1 MVEFRLLGTLSLTT
15 TDGRE
20 AGSLLS
26 QPRRLALLAYL
37 AAATPRGPHRRDTLL
52 ALFWPELDQDHA
64 RAALRQSLHVLRSAL
79 GADAMVSRGDEE
91 IGLDFDQIWCDVSAF
106 DHAIDGGELEQAL
119 DLYRGNL
126 LEGFFISDA
135 PEFERWLESERAK
148 LAGAAARTARS
159 LAESCESQGNLT
171 TGTHWARRATEL
183 APNDEGLLRQLIAVL
198 DRNGDRAGALQAYEE
213 FAQRLAEEYEA
224 EPAAET
230 KALLAAVRTRETAAP
245 ARLAGESAES
255 LAGPAPL
262 AAAAPSPRGRRGLW
276 PAATVALLAALV
288 LLVAGRWLWDR
299 TAGGTTGPTSTDRT
313 RLAVLPLKT
322 IGTDARDAY
331 VAEGM
336 TEELIATLSRVSG
349 LRVLAR
355 SAVQRYVATPAAS
368 ADIAHD
374 LGVGTVLEG
383 TVQHQGERLRIHL
396 ELINSRT
403 QENLWSDTYD
413 DRLQDAL
420 TVQREVVQRV
430 ADKLQVRLL
439 ATEQAQLGRRTT
451 PNATAYD
458 LYLRGLYESH
468 QGSRAATD
476 SAIAL
481 LERATTADPQFAPG
495 YSALAY
501 AYTAKLFSYDTDRRW
516 EERAYVA
523 IQRTLAL
530 DPDLADAY
538 LARGL
543 LTWTLANHFPH
554 ARAIQDLK
562 RALALNPNLATAHYW
577 LGGIYAHIGL
587 LDNALQELRL
597 AVSLDPSDPEAP
609 PRIARAHWY
618 EQRFDTALVELERI
632 AGWEDEHALVLDHLG
647 RTDEAL
653 RLLQQAEGRG
663 LREPADIASARAVIL
678 ARRGQRARVAHE
690 IAIAV
695 ARGSGLSHFHH
706 AEYNIATAYAL
717 LRDHAKAMAW
727 LRRSAEEGLPCYPLF
742 AGDPYLDSLRR
753 DPEFVAFLAR
763 LKVQWENYKATL

>member
-15 TDGRE
+15 AEGRE
-20 AGSLLS
+20 MGTLLS

-52 ALFWPELDQDHA
+52 ALFWPELDQEHA

-79 GADAMVSRGDEE
+79 GADTMVSRGDEE
-91 IGLDFDQIWCDVSAF
+91 IGLDFERIWCDVAAF
-106 DHAIDGGELEQAL
+106 ARAVEGGEPGQAL

-126 LEGFFISDA
+126 LEGFFISGA
-135 PEFERWLESERAK
+135 PEFERWLDSERAK
-148 LAGAAARTARS
+148 LAGVAARTAR
-159 LAESCESQGNLT
+159 AFAQSCERRGDLST
-171 TGTHWARRATEL
+171 AVHWARWASKL

-213 FAQRLAEEYEA
+213 FAQHLAEEYEA

-230 KALLAAVRTRETAAP
+230 KALLAAVRARKTAAP
-245 ARLAGESAES
+245 VTLTTPALAEPARLPVA
-255 LAGPAPL
+255 APL
-262 AAAAPSPRGRRGLW
+262 PRRSRTVIAAVVPL
-276 PAATVALLAALV
+276 ALLV

-299 TAGGTTGPTSTDRT
+299 TAGAGAGPMVTDRT

-322 IGTDARDAY
+322 VGTDGRDAY
-331 VAEGM
+331 VAEGI
-336 TEELIATLSRVSG
+336 TEELIATLSQISG
-349 LRVLAR
+349 LRVLTLG
-355 SAVQRYVATPAAS
+355 AVQRYAAPSAGS
-368 ADIAHD
+368 ADIARD
-374 LGVGTVLEG
+374 LRVGTLLEG
-383 TVQHQGERLRIHL
+383 TVGRQGERLRIHL
-396 ELINSRT
+396 ELSDSRT
-403 QENLWSDTYD
+403 KQNLWSHTYD
-413 DRLQDAL
+413 ERLQDAL
-420 TVQREVVQRV
+420 TVAQEVARSV
-430 ADKLQVRLL
+430 AAKLQVRLL

-468 QGSRAATD
+468 RESRAATD

-501 AYTAKLFSYDTDRRW
+501 AYTEKLFDYDSDLRW

-523 IQRTLAL
+523 IQKTLTL

-538 LARGL
+538 LARGK

-554 ARAIQDLK
+554 ARAIQDMK

-577 LGGIYAHIGL
+577 LGAVYMHIGL
-587 LDNALQELRL
+587 LDKALMELRL
-597 AVSLDPSDPEAP
+597 AVSLDPSVPEAP
-609 PRIARAHWY
+609 PRIARVHWY
-618 EQRFDTALVELERI
+618 EQQFDTALAEFERMP
-632 AGWEDEHALVLDHLG
+632 GWEDEHALVLDHLG
-647 RTDEAL
+647 RTNEAL

-663 LREPADIASARAVIL
+663 PREPADLASARAVIL
-678 ARRGQRARVAHE
+678 ARRGQRAGMTQQ
-690 IAIAV
+690 IAV
-695 ARGSGLSHFHH
+695 AVASGRGLSHFHH

-717 LRDHAKAMAW
+717 QGDHARALAW
-727 LRRSAEEGLPCYPLF
+727 LRRTAEDGLPCYPLF

-753 DPEFVAFLAR
+753 DPQFVAFLAR
-763 LKVQWENYKATL
+763 LKAQWENYKATL

>member
-1 MVEFRLLGTLSLTT
+1 MIEFRLLGTLSLTT
-15 TDGRE
+15 ADGRE
-20 AGSLLS
+20 VGSLLS

-52 ALFWPELDQDHA
+52 ALFWPELDQEHA

-79 GADAMVSRGDEE
+79 GADTMVSRGDEE
-91 IGLDFDQIWCDVSAF
+91 IGLDFERIWCDVAVF
-106 DHAIDGGELEQAL
+106 ARAMDGGELGQAL

-135 PEFERWLESERAK
+135 PEFERWLESERAR
-148 LAGAAARTARS
+148 LAGAAARTARA
-159 LAESCESQGNLT
+159 LAESCEKRGDLT
-171 TGTHWARRATEL
+171 TAARWARRAIEL
-183 APNDEGLLRQLIAVL
+183 APNDEGLLRKLIAIL

-213 FAQRLAEEYEA
+213 FAQRLAAEYEA

-230 KALLAAVRTRETAAP
+230 KALLAVVRAREKAAP
-245 ARLAGESAES
+245 VTLAGQS
-255 LAGPAPL
+255 LAEPTPL
-262 AAAAPSPRGRRGLW
+262 AVAVPSPRGRRAVI
-276 PAATVALLAALV
+276 AAVVPLAALV

-299 TAGGTTGPTSTDRT
+299 AASGTTGSTTTDRT

-331 VAEGM
+331 VAEGI
-336 TEELIATLSRVSG
+336 TEELIATLSQISA

-355 SAVQRYVATPAAS
+355 GAVQRYAAPSAGS
-368 ADIAHD
+368 ADIARD

-383 TVQHQGERLRIHL
+383 TVGRQGERLRIHV
-396 ELINSRT
+396 ELVDSRT
-403 QENLWSDTYD
+403 QENLWSHTYD
-413 DRLQDAL
+413 ERLQDAL
-420 TVQREVVQRV
+420 TVQREVARSV

-468 QGSRAATD
+468 RESRAATD

-481 LERATTADPQFAPG
+481 LQRATTADPQFAPG

-501 AYTAKLFSYDTDRRW
+501 AYTEKLFDYDSDRRW

-523 IQRTLAL
+523 IQKTLAL

-538 LARGL
+538 LARGK

-554 ARAIQDLK
+554 ARAIQDMK

-577 LGGIYAHIGL
+577 LGAVYMHIGL
-587 LDNALQELRL
+587 LDKALQELRL
-597 AVSLDPSDPEAP
+597 AVSLDPSVPEAP
-609 PRIARAHWY
+609 PRIARVHWY
-618 EQRFDTALVELERI
+618 EQQFDTALVEFERMP
-632 AGWEDEHALVLDHLG
+632 GWEDEHALVLDHLG

-663 LREPADIASARAVIL
+663 PREPADIASARAVIL
-678 ARRGQRARVAHE
+678 ARRGQRAGMTQQ
-690 IAIAV
+690 IAVAV

-717 LRDHAKAMAW
+717 QGDHARALAW
-727 LRRSAEEGLPCYPLF
+727 LRRTAEDGLPCYPLF

-753 DPEFVAFLAR
+753 DPQFVAFLAR
-763 LKVQWENYKATL
+763 LKAQWENYIATL

>member
-1 MVEFRLLGTLSLTT
+1 MIEFRLLGTLSLTT
-15 TDGRE
+15 ADGRE

-52 ALFWPELDQDHA
+52 ALFWPELDQEHA

-79 GADAMVSRGDEE
+79 GADTMVSRGDEE
-91 IGLDFDQIWCDVSAF
+91 IGLDFERIWCDVAVF
-106 DHAIDGGELEQAL
+106 ARAIDGGELGQAF

-135 PEFERWLESERAK
+135 PEFERWLESERAR
-148 LAGAAARTARS
+148 LAGAAARTARA
-159 LAESCESQGNLT
+159 LAESCEKRWDLT
-171 TGTHWARRATEL
+171 TAAHWARRAIEL
-183 APNDEGLLRQLIAVL
+183 APNDEGLLRKLIAIL

-213 FAQRLAEEYEA
+213 FAQRLAAEYEV

-230 KALLAAVRTRETAAP
+230 KALLAAVRARETVAPTTLATQSPAGPASFAVAAP
-245 ARLAGESAES
+245 APRRRRAVI
-255 LAGPAPL
+255 
-262 AAAAPSPRGRRGLW
+262 AAVVP
-276 PAATVALLAALV
+276 LAALV

-299 TAGGTTGPTSTDRT
+299 AAGGRAEEMTADRT
-313 RLAVLPLKT
+313 RLAVLPLKS

-331 VAEGM
+331 VAEGI
-336 TEELIATLSRVSG
+336 TEELIATLSQISG

-355 SAVQRYVATPAAS
+355 GAVQRYAAPPTGS
-368 ADIAHD
+368 ADIARD

-383 TVQHQGERLRIHL
+383 TVGRQGERLRIHV
-396 ELINSRT
+396 ELIDSRT
-403 QENLWSDTYD
+403 QENLWSHTYD
-413 DRLQDAL
+413 ERLQDAL
-420 TVQREVVQRV
+420 TVQREVARSV

-439 ATEQAQLGRRTT
+439 AAEQAQLGRRTT

-468 QGSRAATD
+468 RESRAATD

-481 LERATTADPQFAPG
+481 LERATTADPQFAPS

-501 AYTAKLFSYDTDRRW
+501 AYTEKLFDYDPDRRW
-516 EERAYVA
+516 EKRAYVA
-523 IQRTLAL
+523 IQKALAL

-538 LARGL
+538 LARGK

-554 ARAIQDLK
+554 ARAIQDMR

-577 LGGIYAHIGL
+577 LGAVYMHIGL
-587 LDNALQELRL
+587 LDKALQELRL
-597 AVSLDPSDPEAP
+597 AVSLDPSVPEAP
-609 PRIARAHWY
+609 PRIARVHWY
-618 EQRFDTALVELERI
+618 EQQFDTALVEFERMP
-632 AGWEDEHALVLDHLG
+632 GWEDEHALVLDHLG

-663 LREPADIASARAVIL
+663 PREPADLASARAVIL
-678 ARRGQRARVAHE
+678 ARRGQRAGVTQQ
-690 IAIAV
+690 IAVAV

-717 LRDHAKAMAW
+717 QGDHARALAW
-727 LRRSAEEGLPCYPLF
+727 LRRTADDGLPCYPLF
-742 AGDPYLDSLRR
+742 AGDPYLDGLRR
-753 DPEFVAFLAR
+753 DPQFVAFLAR
-763 LKVQWENYKATL
+763 LKAQWENYKATL

>member
-1 MVEFRLLGTLSLTT
+1 M
-15 TDGRE
+15 
-20 AGSLLS
+20 
-26 QPRRLALLAYL
+26 
-37 AAATPRGPHRRDTLL
+37 
-52 ALFWPELDQDHA
+52 
-64 RAALRQSLHVLRSAL
+64 
-79 GADAMVSRGDEE
+79 
-91 IGLDFDQIWCDVSAF
+91 
-106 DHAIDGGELEQAL
+106 
-119 DLYRGNL
+119 
-126 LEGFFISDA
+126 
-135 PEFERWLESERAK
+135 
-148 LAGAAARTARS
+148 
-159 LAESCESQGNLT
+159 
-171 TGTHWARRATEL
+171 
-183 APNDEGLLRQLIAVL
+183 
-198 DRNGDRAGALQAYEE
+198 
-213 FAQRLAEEYEA
+213 
-224 EPAAET
+224 
-230 KALLAAVRTRETAAP
+230 
-245 ARLAGESAES
+245 
-255 LAGPAPL
+255 
-262 AAAAPSPRGRRGLW
+262 AAPSPRRRRAVI
-276 PAATVALLAALV
+276 AAVVPLALLV

-299 TAGGTTGPTSTDRT
+299 TANSRTGPTATERT
-313 RLAVLPLKT
+313 RVAVLPLKT
-322 IGTDARDAY
+322 VGTDARDAY
-331 VAEGM
+331 VAEGL

-355 SAVQRYVATPAAS
+355 SAVQRYATAPAGS

-374 LGVGTVLEG
+374 LGVGSVLEG
-383 TVQHQGERLRIHL
+383 TVGRRGERLRIHL
-396 ELINSRT
+396 ELIDSRT

-413 DRLQDAL
+413 ERFQDAP
-420 TVQREVVQRV
+420 TVQRDLVERV

-439 ATEQAQLGRRTT
+439 ATEQARLGRRTT

-523 IQRTLAL
+523 IQKALAL

-562 RALALNPNLATAHYW
+562 RALALNPSSATAHYW
-577 LGGIYAHIGL
+577 LGGIYEHIGL
-587 LDNALQELRL
+587 LNNALLELRL

-609 PRIARAHWY
+609 PRIARVYWY
-618 EQRFDTALVELERI
+618 QQRFDTALVELERI

-653 RLLQQAEGRG
+653 RLLQQAEGSG

-678 ARRGQRARVAHE
+678 ARRGQRAQVAQQ
-690 IAIAV
+690 IAIAM
-695 ARGSGLSHFHH
+695 ARGTGLSHFHH

-717 LRDHAKAMAW
+717 QGDHTRALAW
-727 LRRSAEEGLPCYPLF
+727 LRRTAEDGLPCYPLF

-753 DPEFVAFLAR
+753 DAPFVAFLGR
-763 LKVQWENYKATL
+763 LKAQWENYKATL

>member
-1 MVEFRLLGTLSLTT
+1 MVKFRLLGTLSLTT

-20 AGSLLS
+20 VRRLLS

-52 ALFWPELDQDHA
+52 ALFWPELDQEHA

-79 GADAMVSRGDEE
+79 GADAMLSHGDEE
-91 IGLDFDQIWCDVSAF
+91 IGLNFDRIWCDAAAF
-106 DHAIDGGELEQAL
+106 QRAVEAGERRQAL
-119 DLYRGNL
+119 ELYRGNL

-148 LAGAAARTARS
+148 LAGAAARTAQA
-159 LAESCESQGNLT
+159 LAQSCEGDGDLT
-171 TGTHWARRATEL
+171 TAVQWARRAVEL

-230 KALLAAVRTRETAAP
+230 KVLLAEVRARETAAP
-245 ARLAGESAES
+245 IALATPS
-255 LAGPAPL
+255 LGGPPLLAVAAPL
-262 AAAAPSPRGRRGLW
+262 PRKRRAVIAVVV
-276 PAATVALLAALV
+276 PLAALV

-299 TAGGTTGPTSTDRT
+299 TQRDRTGPTSTDRT

-322 IGTDARDAY
+322 VGTDARDAY
-331 VAEGM
+331 VAEGI
-336 TEELIATLSRVSG
+336 TEELIATLSQISG

-355 SAVQRYVATPAAS
+355 GAVQRYTAPSAGS
-368 ADIAHD
+368 ADIARD

-383 TVQHQGERLRIHL
+383 TVGRRGERLRIHF
-396 ELINSRT
+396 ELSDSRT
-403 QENLWSDTYD
+403 QQNLWSHTYD
-413 DRLQDAL
+413 ERFQDAL
-420 TVQREVVQRV
+420 TVQREVARSV

-439 ATEQAQLGRRTT
+439 ATEEAQLGRRTM
-451 PNATAYD
+451 PNSIAYD

-468 QGSRAATD
+468 RESRAATD

-501 AYTAKLFSYDTDRRW
+501 AYTEKLFDYDADRRW

-523 IQRTLAL
+523 IQKTLAL

-538 LARGL
+538 LARGK

-554 ARAIQDLK
+554 ARAIQDMK
-562 RALALNPNLATAHYW
+562 RALVLNPNLATAHYW
-577 LGGIYAHIGL
+577 LGAVYMHIGL
-587 LDNALQELRL
+587 LDKALQELRL
-597 AVSLDPSDPEAP
+597 AVSLDPSVPEAP
-609 PRIARAHWY
+609 PRIARVHWY
-618 EQRFDTALVELERI
+618 AQQFDTALVEFERMP
-632 AGWEDEHALVLDHLG
+632 GWEDEHALVLDHLG

-663 LREPADIASARAVIL
+663 PREPADIASARAVIL
-678 ARRGQRARVAHE
+678 ARRGQRAGMTQQ
-690 IAIAV
+690 IAVAV

-717 LRDHAKAMAW
+717 QGDHARALAW
-727 LRRSAEEGLPCYPLF
+727 LRRTAEDGLPCYPLF
-742 AGDPYLDSLRR
+742 AGDPYLDSLRQ
-753 DPEFVAFLAR
+753 DPQFVAFLAR
-763 LKVQWENYKATL
+763 LKAQWENYKATL

>member
-1 MVEFRLLGTLSLTT
+1 MIEFRLLGTLSLTT
-15 TDGRE
+15 ADGRE
-20 AGSLLS
+20 VVSLLS

-37 AAATPRGPHRRDTLL
+37 AAAIPRGPHRRDTLL
-52 ALFWPELDQDHA
+52 GLFWPELDQEHA

-91 IGLDFDQIWCDVSAF
+91 IGLNVDRIWCDAAAF
-106 DHAIDGGELEQAL
+106 QRAIDGGELRQAL

-148 LAGAAARTARS
+148 LAGVAARTARAF
-159 LAESCESQGNLT
+159 AESCEMRGDLT
-171 TGTHWARRATEL
+171 SAVHWARRAIEL
-183 APNDEGLLRQLIAVL
+183 APNDEGLLRQLIALL

-213 FAQRLAEEYEA
+213 FAQRLAAEYEA

-230 KALLAAVRTRETAAP
+230 KALLVAVRARETAAP
-245 ARLAGESAES
+245 TTLATQL
-255 LAGPAPL
+255 LAGPTSFAVAAPAPRRRRAVIAVVVPL
-262 AAAAPSPRGRRGLW
+262 AA
-276 PAATVALLAALV
+276 LLI
-288 LLVAGRWLWDR
+288 LVAGRWLWDR
-299 TAGGTTGPTSTDRT
+299 TASGRTGPTSTGRT
-313 RLAVLPLKT
+313 RLAVLPLKN
-322 IGTDARDAY
+322 IGTDAQDAY
-331 VAEGM
+331 VAEGI
-336 TEELIATLSRVSG
+336 TEELIATLSQISG

-355 SAVQRYVATPAAS
+355 GAVQRYASPPAGS
-368 ADIAHD
+368 ANIARELD
-374 LGVGTVLEG
+374 VGTVLQG
-383 TVQHQGERLRIHL
+383 TLGRQGERLRIHF
-396 ELINSRT
+396 ELVDPRT
-403 QENLWSDTYD
+403 QENLWSHTYD
-413 DRLQDAL
+413 ERLQDAL
-420 TVQREVVQRV
+420 TVQREVARSV

-468 QGSRAATD
+468 QESRAATD

-501 AYTAKLFSYDTDRRW
+501 AYTEKLFDYDPDRRW

-523 IQRTLAL
+523 IQKTLAL

-538 LARGL
+538 LARGK

-554 ARAIQDLK
+554 ARAIQDMK
-562 RALALNPNLATAHYW
+562 RALDLNPNLATAHYW
-577 LGGIYAHIGL
+577 LGAVYMHIGL
-587 LDNALQELRL
+587 LDKALQELRL
-597 AVSLDPSDPEAP
+597 AVSLDPSVPEAP
-609 PRIARAHWY
+609 PRIARVHWY
-618 EQRFDTALVELERI
+618 EQQFDTALVEFERMP
-632 AGWEDEHALVLDHLG
+632 GWEDEHALVLDHLG

-663 LREPADIASARAVIL
+663 PREPADIASARAVIL
-678 ARRGQRARVAHE
+678 ARRGQRAGMTQQ
-690 IAIAV
+690 IAVAV

-717 LRDHAKAMAW
+717 QGDHARALAW
-727 LRRSAEEGLPCYPLF
+727 LRRTADDGLPCYPLF
-742 AGDPYLDSLRR
+742 AGDPYLDGLRR
-753 DPEFVAFLAR
+753 DPQFVAFLAR
-763 LKVQWENYKATL
+763 LKAQWENYKVTL

>member
-15 TDGRE
+15 ADGRE
-20 AGSLLS
+20 VGSLLS

-52 ALFWPELDQDHA
+52 ALFWPEFDQEHA

-91 IGLDFDQIWCDVSAF
+91 IGLDFERIWCDVAAF
-106 DHAIDGGELEQAL
+106 AGAIVGGELGQAL

-148 LAGAAARTARS
+148 LAGVAARTART
-159 LAESCESQGNLT
+159 LAESCERRGDLST
-171 TGTHWARRATEL
+171 AVHWARRSIEL

-213 FAQRLAEEYEA
+213 FAQHLAEEYEA

-230 KALLAAVRTRETAAP
+230 KALLAAVRARETAAP
-245 ARLAGESAES
+245 VTLTTPS
-255 LAGPAPL
+255 LAEPTPL
-262 AAAAPSPRGRRGLW
+262 AMAALSPRRRR
-276 PAATVALLAALV
+276 AVIAVVVLLALLV

-299 TAGGTTGPTSTDRT
+299 TAGGGAGPMATDRT
-313 RLAVLPLKT
+313 RLAVLPLKN

-331 VAEGM
+331 VAEGI
-336 TEELIATLSRVSG
+336 TEELIGTLSQISG

-355 SAVQRYVATPAAS
+355 GAVQRYAAPSAGS
-368 ADIAHD
+368 ADIARD

-383 TVQHQGERLRIHL
+383 TVGRQGERLRIHV
-396 ELINSRT
+396 ELVDSRT
-403 QENLWSDTYD
+403 QENLWSHTYD
-413 DRLQDAL
+413 ERLQDAL
-420 TVQREVVQRV
+420 TVQREVARSV

-439 ATEQAQLGRRTT
+439 AAEQGQLGRRTT
-451 PNATAYD
+451 PNDTAYD

-468 QGSRAATD
+468 RESRAATD

-501 AYTAKLFSYDTDRRW
+501 AYTEKLFDYDSDRRW

-523 IQRTLAL
+523 IQKTLAL

-538 LARGL
+538 LARGK

-554 ARAIQDLK
+554 ARAIQDMK

-577 LGGIYAHIGL
+577 LGAVYMHIGL
-587 LDNALQELRL
+587 LDKALQELRL
-597 AVSLDPSDPEAP
+597 AVSLTRAS
-609 PRIARAHWY
+609 PRRRRASPGCTGMSSSLTPHSWSSS
-618 EQRFDTALVELERI
+618 
-632 AGWEDEHALVLDHLG
+632 GCPGG
-647 RTDEAL
+647 RTSMRWCSITWDGPTK
-653 RLLQQAEGRG
+653 RSGCCSRRRDGGRVS
-663 LREPADIASARAVIL
+663 RRTSR
-678 ARRGQRARVAHE
+678 RRGR
-690 IAIAV
+690 
-695 ARGSGLSHFHH
+695 
-706 AEYNIATAYAL
+706 
-717 LRDHAKAMAW
+717 
-727 LRRSAEEGLPCYPLF
+727 
-742 AGDPYLDSLRR
+742 
-753 DPEFVAFLAR
+753 
-763 LKVQWENYKATL
+763 

>member
-1 MVEFRLLGTLSLTT
+1 MVKFRLLGTLSLTT

-20 AGSLLS
+20 VRRLLS

-52 ALFWPELDQDHA
+52 ALFWPELDQEHA

-79 GADAMVSRGDEE
+79 GADAMLSHGDEE
-91 IGLDFDQIWCDVSAF
+91 IGLNFDRIWCDAAAF
-106 DHAIDGGELEQAL
+106 QRAVEAGERRQAL
-119 DLYRGNL
+119 ELYRGNL

-148 LAGAAARTARS
+148 LAGAAARTAQA
-159 LAESCESQGNLT
+159 LAQSCEGDGDLT
-171 TGTHWARRATEL
+171 TAVQWARRAVEL

-230 KALLAAVRTRETAAP
+230 KVLLAEVRARETAAP
-245 ARLAGESAES
+245 IALATPS
-255 LAGPAPL
+255 LGGPPLLAVAAPL
-262 AAAAPSPRGRRGLW
+262 PRKRRAVIAVVV
-276 PAATVALLAALV
+276 PLAALV

-299 TAGGTTGPTSTDRT
+299 TQRDRTGPTSTDRT

-322 IGTDARDAY
+322 VGTDARDAY
-331 VAEGM
+331 VAEGI
-336 TEELIATLSRVSG
+336 TEELIATLSQISG

-355 SAVQRYVATPAAS
+355 GAVQRYTAPSAGS
-368 ADIAHD
+368 ADIARD

-383 TVQHQGERLRIHL
+383 TVGRRGERLRIHF
-396 ELINSRT
+396 ELSDSRT
-403 QENLWSDTYD
+403 QQNLWSHTYD
-413 DRLQDAL
+413 ERFQDAL
-420 TVQREVVQRV
+420 TVQREVARSV
-430 ADKLQVRLL
+430 ADKLQVHLL
-439 ATEQAQLGRRTT
+439 ATEEAQLGRRTM
-451 PNATAYD
+451 PNSIAYD

-468 QGSRAATD
+468 RESRAATD

-501 AYTAKLFSYDTDRRW
+501 AYTEKLFDYDADRRW

-523 IQRTLAL
+523 IQKTLAL

-538 LARGL
+538 LARGK

-554 ARAIQDLK
+554 ARAIQDMK
-562 RALALNPNLATAHYW
+562 RALVLNPNLATAHYW
-577 LGGIYAHIGL
+577 LGAVYMHIGL
-587 LDNALQELRL
+587 LDKALQELRL
-597 AVSLDPSDPEAP
+597 AVSLDPSVPEAP
-609 PRIARAHWY
+609 PRIARVHWY
-618 EQRFDTALVELERI
+618 AQQFDTALVEFERMP
-632 AGWEDEHALVLDHLG
+632 GWEDEHALVLDHLG

-663 LREPADIASARAVIL
+663 PREPADIASARAVIL
-678 ARRGQRARVAHE
+678 ARRGQRAGMTQQ
-690 IAIAV
+690 IAVAV

-717 LRDHAKAMAW
+717 QGDHARALAW
-727 LRRSAEEGLPCYPLF
+727 LRRTAEDGLPCYPLF
-742 AGDPYLDSLRR
+742 AGDPYLDSLRQ
-753 DPEFVAFLAR
+753 DPQFVAFLAR
-763 LKVQWENYKATL
+763 LKAQWENYKATL